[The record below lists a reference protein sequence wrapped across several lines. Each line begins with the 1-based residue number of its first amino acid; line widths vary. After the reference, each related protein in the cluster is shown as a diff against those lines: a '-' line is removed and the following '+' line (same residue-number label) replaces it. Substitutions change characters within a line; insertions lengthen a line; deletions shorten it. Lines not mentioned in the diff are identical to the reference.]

1 MKNKNPETM
10 DRPTVG
16 CYKPKVKDLKLKLK
30 SAREAKEMIE
40 DLNRNDYLPYD
51 IAHIVRGN
59 IRLRIED
66 IQEQIVAA
74 KKGEK

>member
-10 DRPTVG
+10 NRPTTE

>member
-1 MKNKNPETM
+1 MKTKNPETTN
-10 DRPTVG
+10 RPIPE

-30 SAREAKEMIE
+30 SAEEAKEMID
-40 DLNRNDYLPYD
+40 DLNNNDYLPYD
-51 IAHIVRGN
+51 ISHVIRGN

-66 IQEQIVAA
+66 IQDQIIAA